1 VLATVTTGSNG
12 KYLYMWHSSSDGTY
26 LVRASWYGDDVYTGA
41 DSTLQ
46 TLIVFPL
53 EWLMMGG
60 IVIFSLSIL
69 LVVTWA
75 TRTKPLEEPEVPDY
89 PEYL

>member
-1 VLATVTTGSNG
+1 
-12 KYLYMWHSSSDGTY
+12 MWHSSSDGTY
-26 LVRASWYGDDVYTGA
+26 SVRASWYGDDVYTGA
-41 DSTLQ
+41 DSTIQ
-46 TLIVFPL
+46 TLIIFPL

-75 TRTKPLEEPEVPDY
+75 TRTKPLEEPEAHEELEVADY
-89 PEYL
+89 PEYF